1 MLRSARN
8 AAWIERHCVVPD
20 GKLGGQRVVLTA
32 RQREWLAMIYD
43 TPTRRFIL
51 SMARKNAKTAF
62 SAFILL
68 LHLVGPES
76 KQNSEIYSVAMSRA
90 QAAIIFRYACKII
103 RGSPTLRRFI
113 RIRETAKQLYCEARG
128 TLFTALSS
136 ESKTAY
142 GLNPALVIHDELGQ
156 VRGPRHE
163 LYEAM
168 ETAGQ
173 AQESPLSVIISTQA
187 RTDGDLLSL
196 LIDAAKRGD
205 DPLTKVAL
213 YAAPDDADPFS
224 EEALAAANPHMSD
237 FMNVSELR
245 AMAADAKRM
254 PSRENEYRN
263 LVLNQRVNFH
273 SPLVS
278 RAVWNACGAAPDED
292 VFARAPVYLGVD
304 LSSRQD
310 LTALAM
316 AARDGDGIWH
326 VRTEYWTPAN
336 TLEERS
342 RRDKAPYDLWVEQ
355 GYMNA
360 TPGSTV
366 EYSMVAE
373 RIAELC
379 EQYDVRII
387 ACDRWRMDELQALGG
402 TLGFATI
409 MKPFGQGFRD
419 MTPALEYVE
428 ASLLDAKVRH
438 GGCPVL
444 RMCAANATVV
454 SNATAQRKLD
464 KLKAAGRID
473 GMIALVMAMQVGVT
487 DMGQEVFRVDDYID
501 DRPRGGAGGT
511 LQ

>member
-1 MLRSARN
+1 MLRSERN
-8 AAWIERHCVVPD
+8 ALWIERHCVVPD
-20 GKLGGQRVVLTA
+20 GRYGGQPVRLTP
-32 RQREWLAMIYD
+32 RQREWLRMIYD

-62 SAFILL
+62 LAFILL

-76 KQNSEIYSVAMSRA
+76 KSNSEIYSVAMSRA

-103 RGSPTLRRFI
+103 RMSPTLRKYI
-113 RIRETAKQLYCEARG
+113 RIRETAKELYCEARG
-128 TLFTALSS
+128 TLYRALSS

-173 AQESPLSVIISTQA
+173 AQENPLSIIISTQA

-196 LIDAAKRGD
+196 LIDAALRGD
-205 DPLTKVAL
+205 DPRTKVAL
-213 YAAPDDADPFS
+213 YTAPDDVDPFS
-224 EEALAAANPHMSD
+224 DEAIAAANPHMHD
-237 FMNVSELR
+237 FMNVEELR
-245 AMAADAKRM
+245 AMAEDARRM

-273 SPLVS
+273 APLVS
-278 RAVWNACGAAPDED
+278 RAVWNACDAPPDED
-292 VFARAPVYLGVD
+292 VFSRAPVYLGVD
-304 LSSRQD
+304 LSSRLD

-316 AARDGDGIWH
+316 VARDGDGVWH

-342 RRDKAPYDLWVEQ
+342 RRDKAPYDLWVDQ
-355 GYMNA
+355 GYITA

-366 EYSMVAE
+366 EYAMVAE

-428 ASLLDAKVRH
+428 ACLLERKVRH
-438 GGCPVL
+438 GGHPVL

-454 SNATAQRKLD
+454 SNSTGQRKLD
-464 KLKAAGRID
+464 KLKASGRID

-487 DMGQEVFRVDDYID
+487 DMGHEVFRLEEYID
-501 DRPRGGAGGT
+501 ERGQSGGT